1 MDHYFIEIL
10 IIYTTV
16 MTTKQGKTF
25 FLFLVI
31 PVCLETSNLIVN
43 VNLNEHKL
51 LRSYLIQEER
61 NHKNGFSLYIMNV

>member
-25 FLFLVI
+25 FLSLVI
-31 PVCLETSNLIVN
+31 PVCLATSNLIVN
-43 VNLNEHKL
+43 LKEHKR
-51 LRSYLIQEER
+51 LRSYLIQEVR
-61 NHKNGFSLYIMNV
+61 NHKNGVSLYIMNV